1 MKITKDLDLILYF
14 LEELEISKYKLIEKK
29 QLGKNR
35 KNFHFL
41 KEFIDSIPIIR
52 TGGTGFS
59 KLIKTTHLSN
69 IDKLIKLLNDTEEK
83 IFIESIT
90 IGIS

>member
-1 MKITKDLDLILYF
+1 MQITKDLDLILYF
-14 LEELEISKYKLIEKK
+14 LEELEISKYKLTKK
-29 QLGKNR
+29 KLGKNE
-35 KNFHFL
+35 NCF

-52 TGGTGFS
+52 AGGIGFS
-59 KLIKTTHLSN
+59 KLIKTVHLSN
-69 IDKLIKLLNDTEEK
+69 INKLIKLLNDTEEK

>member
-1 MKITKDLDLILYF
+1 MQITKDLDLILYF
-14 LEELEISKYKLIEKK
+14 LEELEIAKYKLIE
-29 QLGKNR
+29 KNR
-35 KNFHFL
+35 KNFHFF

-52 TGGTGFS
+52 TGGIGFS

-69 IDKLIKLLNDTEEK
+69 IDKLIKLLNETEEK